1 MSVHRLA
8 KYQTDDPF
16 TRVPNSA
23 VNDERLDLKARG
35 LLLIMLSKP
44 NGWTFRERQLAET
57 AGVGRDQV
65 NTAMRRLIEAG
76 YVRRYRE
83 AVDGKPPIIVTEVF
97 DCAQT
102 GDSAPDSAGVGKA
115 GVGKP
120 VFRETRPVSNEG
132 FLVTNDLSNSSAVA
146 KKRGFTEGWEPAPK
160 TVSQIQVKFPNLDL
174 NLEAE
179 KFQDYHRAKGSK
191 FADWDAAF
199 RTWCRNAEKYR
210 MQAAGVR
217 EDGFR

>member
-44 NGWTFRERQLAET
+44 NGWTFRERQLAEA

-65 NTAMRRLIEAG
+65 NTAMRKLIESG

-83 AVDGKPPIIVTEVF
+83 TVEGKPPVTVTEVF

-102 GDSAPDSAGVGKA
+102 VDSAPESARVGKP

-120 VFRETRPVSNEG
+120 EVRKTRPLSNEG
-132 FLVTNDLSNSSAVA
+132 FLVTNEGSNSSPTSRKTAYRDSWTA
-146 KKRGFTEGWEPAPK
+146 DPEQLQKLNDKYPK
-160 TVSQIQVKFPNLDL
+160 LRLRDEL
-174 NLEAE
+174 E
-179 KFQDYHRAKGSK
+179 KFADHHKAKGSK

-199 RTWCRNAEKYR
+199 RTWCRNAEKFR
-210 MQAAGVR
+210 LQAAGVK

>member
-1 MSVHRLA
+1 MTVHRLA

-44 NGWTFRERQLAET
+44 NGWTFRERQLAEA

-65 NTAMRRLIEAG
+65 NTAMRKLIESG

-83 AVDGKPPIIVTEVF
+83 TVDGKPPVTVTEVF

-102 GDSAPDSAGVGKA
+102 VDSAPDSARVGKP

-120 VFRETRPVSNEG
+120 EVRKTRPLSNEG
-132 FLVTNDLSNSSAVA
+132 FLVTNDLSNTSAVS
-146 KKRGFTEGWEPAPK
+146 KKRGVPHGWRPEEK
-160 TVSQIQVKFPNLDL
+160 TVEQMNSKYPKLRLADEL
-174 NLEAE
+174 E
-179 KFQDYHRAKGSK
+179 KFADHHRAKGSK

-199 RTWCRNAEKYR
+199 RNWCRNAEKFR
-210 MQAAGVR
+210 RQAAGLS

>member
-1 MSVHRLA
+1 MTVHRLA

-44 NGWTFRERQLAET
+44 NGWTFRERQLAEA

-65 NTAMRRLIEAG
+65 NTAMRKLIESG

-83 AVDGKPPIIVTEVF
+83 TVEGKPPVTVTEVF

-102 GDSAPDSAGVGKA
+102 VDSAPESARVGKP

-120 VFRETRPVSNEG
+120 EVRKTRPLSNEG
-132 FLVTNDLSNSSAVA
+132 FLVTNEGSNSSRVA
-146 KKRGFTEGWEPAPK
+146 KKRGVPDGWHPAEKTIEYFEG
-160 TVSQIQVKFPNLDL
+160 KFPKLRLAD
-174 NLEAE
+174 EIE
-179 KFQDYHRAKGSK
+179 KFVDHHRAKGST
-191 FADWDAAF
+191 FSDWDAAF
-199 RTWCRNAEKYR
+199 RNWSRNAEKFR
-210 MQAAGVR
+210 LKAAGMS